1 MILSDRGQGSVQNC
15 TQQKAGHAYVCV
27 DGLSLSPSAYVPMK
41 SPGRLYTWM
50 TSANPCHSQKPYF

>member
-27 DGLSLSPSAYVPMK
+27 DGLSLSLSFCLCAYEVT
-41 SPGRLYTWM
+41 R
-50 TSANPCHSQKPYF
+50 